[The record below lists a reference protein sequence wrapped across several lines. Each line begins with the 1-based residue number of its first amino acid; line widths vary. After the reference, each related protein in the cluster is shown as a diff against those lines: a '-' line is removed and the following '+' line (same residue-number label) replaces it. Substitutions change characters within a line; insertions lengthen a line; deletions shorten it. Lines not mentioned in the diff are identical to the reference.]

1 MDPLGDVAIPALTL
15 LMMVTV
21 GHGLTAADFRRSAT
35 DLRALIS
42 ATIGQLILLPLIT
55 TVIILVFH
63 PSPFIIAGLIVVA
76 ACPGGSISNFYA
88 FVAGANVALSVTL
101 TAVSCLLSVVT
112 LPTLIA
118 AGFFFWLADQP
129 RIEAPIGPLTIQ
141 LLLLVALPIV
151 LGMILRRWR
160 PQTTDRRNI
169 VLRRI
174 SLTALVAVVVWVV
187 HRQWHAVVVSAGE
200 LVFVAFLF
208 TGLAMTAGY
217 ALAWIT
223 GRPTDD
229 RLCYLI
235 EFPCRNLALA
245 LMVGVT
251 GLRRPEILAFVTVLL
266 LCQAVVM
273 LGLTSVLRRKPA
285 AS

>member
-1 MDPLGDVAIPALTL
+1 MDPLGDAAIPALTV

-21 GHGLTAADFRRSAT
+21 GHSLTAADFRRSAT
-35 DLRALIS
+35 DLRALVS
-42 ATIGQLILLPLIT
+42 ATIGQLVLLPLIT
-55 TVIILVFH
+55 TVIILVFQ

-160 PQTTDRRNI
+160 PRMTDRRNI
-169 VLRRI
+169 LLRRI
-174 SLTALVAVVVWVV
+174 SLTALVAVVIWVV
-187 HRQWHAVVVSAGE
+187 HSQWHAVVVSAGE
-200 LVFVAFLF
+200 LIFVAFLF
-208 TGLAMTAGY
+208 TALAMTAGY

-223 GRPTDD
+223 GRPADD
-229 RLCYLI
+229 RLSYLI

-245 LMVGVT
+245 LMVAVT

-266 LCQAVVM
+266 LSQAVVM
-273 LGLTSVLRRKPA
+273 LGLSSVLRRKPA
-285 AS
+285 AP